1 MSDTVR
7 PTDQQ
12 AKEWGGLR
20 VTPGSQSDARLPR
33 PLSPRR
39 FRVRNESLAE
49 AFCKAG
55 KRLGAAD
62 VPLAREDRY
71 ARPWARLFQNEPA
84 YLYAEILSFKA
95 GDAGFAFAEALEYEP
110 TKALTLTREL
120 SDQLTDW
127 LRRIQLESPVPFSKQ
142 IDQLNKERNLSGLL
156 ADMYGKGPAELTRIA
171 KKHPSVLAASAQAGP
186 LAEAR
191 ALRDRLRSVHTLLR
205 NAVTSLQASAQGA
218 FDARIASG
226 EIDPGLGLII
236 AELRTAQHV
245 DAAFNKL
252 PDRHTDLY
260 YQEIIGQTPAPASP
274 EMVLLD
280 LGRVPRP
287 GFVPQGTA
295 LEALLPDGSV
305 QRFETD
311 TGVPVSPAV
320 VSDVKVLSYQMDNHI
335 SYNRALGGITGL
347 RAASLNT
354 GTAHNAQTLFGSGT
368 EQDPDIGLDISSPM
382 LSLAEGTR
390 RIEVSLHMSRD
401 SNLPAGSYVF
411 TEKEVKAL
419 EEKRK
424 AEANPR
430 RTQTGAMAAVAD
442 PDKAPKLRLTPQ
454 ETDPEYRDPEVRLA
468 LSADPA
474 LISAFYGDRKDLK
487 TADAIEELTLEVT
500 EYASLHNMTTSLALI
515 YAVLMDKVEKPA
527 HLRLLLGRIVTLS
540 LIEKHPFPE
549 GDYWAKIY
557 ALVQKYRSELIGV
570 EPEGIQT
577 DSAARKSYEQQQ
589 NSMIFA
595 AFSQRPDGKID
606 YPLRDVFQSLLG
618 DAFSMTITTDDG
630 PLRPDIMQVLPL
642 KEKRAQGGIMLSMR
656 YDASAPALTGP
667 KDAPRLALRYA
678 TDARLCPV
686 SFFEAYAIETISIRT
701 QVTGLRKLAAF
712 SDDGP
717 LVTDQTFQPFG
728 PRPSEGATFQVGCAE
743 MARKPVKSI
752 NVCLEWSGMPNPVG
766 GFETHYASYGRGVDI
781 PDPKLTIDYLSGAG
795 WKTVSADPVPLF
807 QSAGAS
813 GTLQPEW
820 EFSGKITG
828 RSIPATGV
836 VSAQEY
842 QSRQTIRAGMIRF
855 TLTGTAGG
863 FLTDRYPMALV
874 DAMRPRLV
882 NLGERKIPPAPFVPE
897 IASFSLSYTAE
908 GMIELNAPE
917 TARAGEEVRQSGPFG
932 SVSVFPKR
940 MHKQIQLFPRRLGYG
955 QVYFQLTGANTVG
968 PTALTIDLASSGH
981 LRRVPARNPLSWFYL
996 SAHGW
1001 QQLPETAI
1009 SSDTTVGLMRSGIV
1023 VIDLPDDATDHS
1035 TEMPAGGVWF
1045 AAVATEPN
1053 VDVFPSLSAA
1063 KVNGVWARRMDD
1075 TWQKD
1080 NAPRVW
1086 SFTPA
1091 QPGLTSIAEI
1101 PTPGTSRPPEP
1112 RDMFL
1117 ARVGERLR
1125 HRRRGVTPWDME
1137 RLVLEEFPDVWMAKC
1152 LPHLHT
1158 QTRAPAPG
1166 HMTLVV
1172 ARKQSEEAVLRN
1184 PQPALFD
1191 VTTLNTI
1198 QKWLADYTSDA
1209 CSIDVVNPTFERL
1222 QVRAKLSAN
1231 VKRENGAIAQLL
1243 RRDLRRFLSVWT
1255 ADASMKRF
1263 GWSLNIQ
1270 MLRAHI
1276 AEKDYIEKITDFSV
1290 LHLAGDDQK
1299 CFSLLDTAQTKSDW
1313 RGLYGPV
1320 LKPHFPWSLPIST
1333 VEHGLTIVPDFK
1345 DEQPTAAGIGSLTLG
1360 EMLIVGQRTVP

>member
-1 MSDTVR
+1 MSEPAR
-7 PTDQQ
+7 PNNTTQD
-12 AKEWGGLR
+12 WGGLR
-20 VTPGSQSDARLPR
+20 ITPGSHSDARLPR

-39 FRVRNESLAE
+39 FMVRDESLAE

-55 KRLGAAD
+55 KRLGAED
-62 VPLAREDRY
+62 VPLARENRY

-95 GDAGFAFAEALEYEP
+95 GDAGFTFAEALEYEP
-110 TKALTLTREL
+110 SKALHLTREL
-120 SDQLTDW
+120 SDQLTNW
-127 LRRIQLESPVPFSKQ
+127 LRRIKLESPIPFSKQ

-171 KKHPSVLAASAQAGP
+171 KKHPSVRAASEQAGP

-226 EIDPGLGLII
+226 QIDPGLGLII
-236 AELRTAQHV
+236 AELRASQHV
-245 DAAFNKL
+245 DAAFNAL

-260 YQEIIGQTPAPASP
+260 YQDIIGQSPALASP

-280 LGRVPRP
+280 LGRVPHP
-287 GFVPQGTA
+287 GFVPQATA
-295 LEALLPDGSV
+295 LEALLPDGTV

-311 TGVPVSPAV
+311 TAVPVSPAI
-320 VSDVKVLSYQMDNHI
+320 VSDIKVLSYETDNNI

-347 RAASLNT
+347 RAATLS
-354 GTAHNAQTLFGSGT
+354 AEAQSRSPTLFGAGT

-401 SNLPAGSYVF
+401 SNLPAGSYAF
-411 TEKEVKAL
+411 SKEEIEAL
-419 EEKRK
+419 QEKRK

-430 RTQTGAMAAVAD
+430 TTKNGTLAAVAD
-442 PDKAPKLRLTPQ
+442 PDKAPKLRFNQ
-454 ETDPEYRDPEVRLA
+454 EIDPEYRDPEVRLA
-468 LSADPA
+468 LSADPT
-474 LISAFYGDRKDLK
+474 LITTFFGDQKDFK
-487 TADAIEELTLEVT
+487 SSDAIEELTREVT
-500 EYASLHNMTTSLALI
+500 EYASLHNMTTSMSLI
-515 YAVLMDKVEKPA
+515 YAVLMDRVEKA
-527 HLRLLLGRIVTLS
+527 GHLRLLLGRIVTLS
-540 LIEKHPFPE
+540 LIEKYPFPE
-549 GDYWAKIY
+549 GEYWTKIFG
-557 ALVQKYRSELIGV
+557 LVQKYRSELIGV
-570 EPEGIQT
+570 EPEDTQT
-577 DSAARKSYEQQQ
+577 DKASQRNYDQQQ
-589 NSMIFA
+589 HSMIFA

-618 DAFSMTITTDDG
+618 DAFAMTITTDDG

-642 KEKRAQGGIMLSMR
+642 REKRAQGGIMLSMR
-656 YDASAPALTGP
+656 YDDNAPALTGP
-667 KDAPRLALRYA
+667 KNAPRLALRYA

-701 QVTGLRKLAAF
+701 QVTGLRRLAAF

-743 MARKPVKSI
+743 MARKPVKSVNI
-752 NVCLEWSGMPNPVG
+752 SLEWSGMPNPVG
-766 GFETHYASYGRGVDI
+766 GFETHYATYGRDIDI

-795 WKTVSADPVPLF
+795 WKTVSAEPVPLF
-807 QSAGAS
+807 QSEGTSGAL
-813 GTLQPEW
+813 TPEW

-828 RSIPATGV
+828 RSIPATGT

-874 DAMRPRLV
+874 EAMRPRLV
-882 NLGERKIPPAPFVPE
+882 KLGERKIPPPPFIPE
-897 IASFSLSYTAE
+897 VARFSLSYTAE

-932 SVSVFPKR
+932 SVSVFPNR
-940 MHKQIQLFPRRLGYG
+940 MHKRIQLFPKRLGYG
-955 QVYFQLTGANTVG
+955 QVCFQLTGANTIG

-1001 QQLPETAI
+1001 QKLPETSI

-1023 VIDLPDDATDHS
+1023 VIDLPDDAMDHS

-1045 AAVATEPN
+1045 AAVATQPN
-1053 VDVFPSLSAA
+1053 VEVFPGLAAA

-1075 TWQKD
+1075 TWKTTS
-1080 NAPRVW
+1080 APRVW
-1086 SFTPA
+1086 SFAPA
-1091 QPGLTSIAEI
+1091 QPGLTSIREI

-1112 RDMFL
+1112 REIFL

-1137 RLVLEEFPDVWMAKC
+1137 RLVLEQFPDVWMAKC
-1152 LPHLHT
+1152 LPHLRT
-1158 QTRAPAPG
+1158 ENAAPAPG
-1166 HMTLVV
+1166 HVTLVV
-1172 ARKQSEEAVLRN
+1172 ARKQSQDAILRN

-1198 QKWLADYTSDA
+1198 QKWLSDFTSEA
-1209 CSIDVVNPTFERL
+1209 CTIDVVNPTFERL
-1222 QVRAKLSAN
+1222 QVRAKLTAN
-1231 VKRENGAIAQLL
+1231 VKRENGAVAQLL
-1243 RRDLRRFLSVWT
+1243 RRDLRKFLSVWT
-1255 ADASMKRF
+1255 ADTSMRRF

-1276 AEKDYIEKITDFSV
+1276 AEKDYIDKITDFSV
-1290 LHLAGDDQK
+1290 LHLAGDDHRR
-1299 CFSLLDTAQTKSDW
+1299 FSLLDTAQTKNDR

-1320 LKPHFPWSLPIST
+1320 LKPHFPWSLPLST
-1333 VEHGLTIVPDFK
+1333 VEHGLTIIPDFK

-1360 EMLIVGQRTVP
+1360 EMLIVGQRTIP

>member
-1 MSDTVR
+1 MSDTAR
-7 PTDQQ
+7 PKNQR
-12 AKEWGGLR
+12 AKAWGGLR

-39 FRVRNESLAE
+39 FMVRDESLAE

-55 KRLGAAD
+55 KRLGAED
-62 VPLAREDRY
+62 VPLARENRY

-110 TKALTLTREL
+110 TKALSLTREL

-127 LRRIQLESPVPFSKQ
+127 LRRIKLESPVPFSKQ

-171 KKHPSVLAASAQAGP
+171 KKHPSVRAASDQAGP

-236 AELRTAQHV
+236 AELRASQHV

-260 YQEIIGQTPAPASP
+260 YQDIIGQTPASASP

-287 GFVPQGTA
+287 GFVPQATA

-305 QRFETD
+305 QQFETD
-311 TGVPVSPAV
+311 TGVPTSPAV
-320 VSDVKVLSYQMDNHI
+320 VSDIKVLSYETDNNI

-347 RAASLNT
+347 RAATLSIDAEPNS
-354 GTAHNAQTLFGSGT
+354 QTLFGSGV
-368 EQDPDIGLDISSPM
+368 EQDPDFGLDISSPM

-401 SNLPAGSYVF
+401 SNLPAGSYKF
-411 TEKEVKAL
+411 TKEEIEAL
-419 EEKRK
+419 KEKRK
-424 AEANPR
+424 DEANPLNAKVIKTPVLR
-430 RTQTGAMAAVAD
+430 R
-442 PDKAPKLRLTPQ
+442 RPQ
-454 ETDPEYRDPEVRLA
+454 EIDPEYRDPEVRLA
-468 LSADPA
+468 LSADPT
-474 LISAFYGDRKDLK
+474 LISTFYGDRKDFK
-487 TADAIEELTLEVT
+487 SADAIEELTREVT
-500 EYASLHNMTTSLALI
+500 EYATLHYMTTSMALI
-515 YAVLMDKVEKPA
+515 YSVLMDKVEKPA
-527 HLRLLLGRIVTLS
+527 HLRVLLGRIVTLS

-549 GDYWAKIY
+549 GDYWTKIFG
-557 ALVQKYRSELIGV
+557 LVQKYRSELIGV
-570 EPEGIQT
+570 EPEGIQA
-577 DSAARKSYEQQQ
+577 DGAARKSYDQQQ

-595 AFSQRPDGKID
+595 AFSQRLDGKIN

-618 DAFSMTITTDDG
+618 DAFAVTITTDDG
-630 PLRPDIMQVLPL
+630 PRRPDIMQILPL
-642 KEKRAQGGIMLSMR
+642 REKRAQGGIMLSMR
-656 YDASAPALTGP
+656 YDANAPALTGP
-667 KDAPRLALRYA
+667 KNAPRLALRYA

-701 QVTGLRKLAAF
+701 QVTGLRRLAAF

-743 MARKPVKSI
+743 MARKPVKSVNI
-752 NVCLEWSGMPNPVG
+752 CLEWSGMPNPVG
-766 GFETHYASYGRGVDI
+766 GFETHYATYGRGIDI

-795 WKTVSADPVPLF
+795 WKTVSSEPVPLF
-807 QSAGAS
+807 QSEGVSAS
-813 GTLQPEW
+813 LKSEW

-828 RSIPATGV
+828 RSIPATGT

-842 QSRQTIRAGMIRF
+842 QSRQTIRAGMIRM

-874 DAMRPRLV
+874 EAMRPRLV
-882 NLGERKIPPAPFVPE
+882 KLGERKIPPAPFIPE
-897 IASFSLSYTAE
+897 VAKFSLSYTAE

-940 MHKQIQLFPRRLGYG
+940 MHKRIQLFPKRLGYG
-955 QVYFQLTGANTVG
+955 QVCFQLTGANKTG
-968 PTALTIDLASSGH
+968 PTALTINLASSGH

-1001 QQLPETAI
+1001 QQMPETAI

-1023 VIDLPDDATDHS
+1023 VIDLPDDATEHS

-1045 AAVATEPN
+1045 AAVATQPN
-1053 VDVFPSLSAA
+1053 VEIFPSLSAA

-1075 TWQKD
+1075 TWKKSD
-1080 NAPRVW
+1080 APRVW
-1086 SFTPA
+1086 RFTPA
-1091 QPGLTSIAEI
+1091 QPGLTSIQEI
-1101 PTPGTSRPPEP
+1101 PIPTTSRPPEP
-1112 RDMFL
+1112 REIFL

-1152 LPHLHT
+1152 LPHLRT
-1158 QTRAPAPG
+1158 ENAAPAPG

-1172 ARKQSEEAVLRN
+1172 ARKQSEDAVLRN

-1191 VTTLNTI
+1191 VTTLNSI
-1198 QKWLADYTSDA
+1198 QKWLSQFTSEA
-1209 CSIDVVNPTFERL
+1209 CTVDVVNPTFERL
-1222 QVRAKLSAN
+1222 QVRAKLTAN

-1243 RRDLRRFLSVWT
+1243 RRDLRKFLSVWT

-1290 LHLAGDDQK
+1290 LHLAGDDEK
-1299 CFSLLDTAQTKSDW
+1299 RFSLLDTAQTKNDW
-1313 RGLYGPV
+1313 RGIYGPV

-1333 VEHGLTIVPDFK
+1333 VEHGLTIIADFK

-1360 EMLIVGQRTVP
+1360 EMLIVGQRTIP